1 VIQRKMVRMSDDT
14 LRTVEI
20 ERLSLGRYRAT
31 NVRGGTVTIGGRDDT
46 EFTPVEL
53 LLAALGGCG
62 AADVDY
68 ITVKRAEP
76 ESFRVTVTGDK
87 IRDDDG
93 NRLTNLAVTFRI
105 TFPAD
110 ADAAREAL
118 PRAVA
123 QSHDRLCTVSRTV
136 QLGTPVE
143 DRIASSDGS

>member
-1 VIQRKMVRMSDDT
+1 VTQRKMVRMSDDT

-76 ESFRVTVTGDK
+76 ESFRVTVTADK

-93 NRLTNLAVTFRI
+93 NRLTNLTVTFRI

-110 ADAAREAL
+110 ADAARETL

>member
-1 VIQRKMVRMSDDT
+1 MSDT
-14 LRTVEI
+14 LRSVEI

-31 NVRGGTVTIGGRDDT
+31 NVRGGTVTIGGGSDT

-68 ITVKRAEP
+68 ITSKRAEP

-93 NRLTNLAVTFRI
+93 NRMTNLAVTFRV
-105 TFPAD
+105 TFPPD
-110 ADAAREAL
+110 ADAAREML
-118 PRAVA
+118 PRAIA

-143 DRIASSDGS
+143 DRIASTDGP

>member
-1 VIQRKMVRMSDDT
+1 MIQRKMVRMSDDT

-31 NVRGGTVTIGGRDDT
+31 NVRGGTVTIGGRGDT

-105 TFPAD
+105 TFSAD

-136 QLGTPVE
+136 QLGTPVD
-143 DRIASSDGS
+143 DRIASNDGS

>member
-1 VIQRKMVRMSDDT
+1 MVRMSDDT

-93 NRLTNLAVTFRI
+93 GNRLTNLAVTFQI

>member
-1 VIQRKMVRMSDDT
+1 MSDDT

-31 NVRGGTVTIGGRDDT
+31 NVRGGTVTIGGRDDI

-68 ITVKRAEP
+68 ITAKRAEP

>member
-1 VIQRKMVRMSDDT
+1 MSDT
-14 LRTVEI
+14 FRKVEI

-31 NVRGGTVTIGGRDDT
+31 NDRGGSVTIGGDDA
-46 EFTPVEL
+46 EFTAVEL
-53 LLAALGGCG
+53 FLAALGSCG

-68 ITVKRAEP
+68 ITNKRAEP

-87 IRDDDG
+87 IRDDGG

-123 QSHDRLCTVSRTV
+123 QSHDRLCIVSRTV
-136 QLGTPVE
+136 QLGAPVE
-143 DRIASSDGS
+143 DRIASNDGL

>member
-1 VIQRKMVRMSDDT
+1 MANEA
-14 LRTVEI
+14 LRRVEI

-31 NVRGGTVTIGGRDDT
+31 NVRGGTVTIGGGDDT

-68 ITVKRAEP
+68 ITAKRAEP

-87 IRDDDG
+87 IRDDGG
-93 NRLTNLAVTFRI
+93 NRMTNLAVTFRV

-110 ADAAREAL
+110 ADAAREVL

-123 QSHDRLCTVSRTV
+123 QSHDRLCIVSRTV
-136 QLGTPVE
+136 QLGAPVE
-143 DRIASSDGS
+143 NRIASNDGP

>member
-1 VIQRKMVRMSDDT
+1 MQRKMVRMSDDT

-31 NVRGGTVTIGGRDDT
+31 NVRGGTVTIGGRDDI

-68 ITVKRAEP
+68 IAVKRAEP

>member
-1 VIQRKMVRMSDDT
+1 VIRRKNGRMSDT
-14 LRTVEI
+14 LRKVEI
-20 ERLSLGRYRAT
+20 ERISLSRYRVS
-31 NVRGGTVTIGGRDDT
+31 NVRGGTVTIGGGDDT

-62 AADVDY
+62 AADVDH

-87 IRDDDG
+87 IRDDNG
-93 NRLTNLAVTFRI
+93 NRMTNLAVTFRV

-123 QSHDRLCTVSRTV
+123 QSHDRLCTVSRTL
-136 QLGTPVE
+136 QLGAPVE
-143 DRIASSDGS
+143 DRIASNDGP

>member
-1 VIQRKMVRMSDDT
+1 MQRKMVRMSDDT

>member
-1 VIQRKMVRMSDDT
+1 MSDS
-14 LRTVEI
+14 LRKVEI
-20 ERLSLGRYRAT
+20 ERLGLGRYRAT
-31 NVRGGTVTIGGRDDT
+31 NVRGGTVTIGGDDT
-46 EFTPVEL
+46 DFTAVEL
-53 LLAALGGCG
+53 VLAALGGCG

-68 ITVKRAEP
+68 ITSKRAEP

-87 IRDDDG
+87 VRDDGG

-123 QSHDRLCTVSRTV
+123 QSHDRLCIVSRTV
-136 QLGTPVE
+136 QLGAPVE
-143 DRIASSDGS
+143 DRIASNDGL

>member
-1 VIQRKMVRMSDDT
+1 MSHT
-14 LRTVEI
+14 LRSVEI

-31 NVRGGTVTIGGRDDT
+31 NVRGGTVTIGGGGDT

-53 LLAALGGCG
+53 FLAAIGGCG

-68 ITVKRAEP
+68 ITNKRAEP

-93 NRLTNLAVTFRI
+93 NRLTNLAVTFRVA
-105 TFPAD
+105 FPAD
-110 ADAAREAL
+110 ADAAREVL
-118 PRAVA
+118 PRAVT

-136 QLGTPVE
+136 QLGTPIE
-143 DRIASSDGS
+143 DRIASNDGA

>member
-1 VIQRKMVRMSDDT
+1 MSDN
-14 LRTVEI
+14 LRKVEI
-20 ERLSLGRYRAT
+20 ERLGLGRYRAT
-31 NVRGGTVTIGGRDDT
+31 NVRGGTVTIGGDDT
-46 EFTPVEL
+46 EFTAVEL
-53 LLAALGGCG
+53 FLAALGGCG

-68 ITVKRAEP
+68 ITSKRAEP

-87 IRDDDG
+87 IRDDGG

-123 QSHDRLCTVSRTV
+123 QSHDRRCIVSRTV
-136 QLGTPVE
+136 QLGAPVE
-143 DRIASSDGS
+143 DRIASNDGL

>member
-1 VIQRKMVRMSDDT
+1 VTQRKMVRMSDDT

-76 ESFRVTVTGDK
+76 ESFRVTVTADK